1 MKWSKEQLLA
11 IEESNKSI
19 LVSAGAGSGKTAVL
33 TQRLLKKI
41 ENGTKMEELIVLTF
55 TVLAAKEMKERL
67 RSALQQSDNPKCME
81 QLTFINNAC
90 IGTFDSYTNQLV
102 KKYHYL
108 LAIPRAFNI
117 VSDND
122 FSLTSLEI
130 LNEIFKEQY
139 EANDKN
145 FISFITKFSVKDDD
159 GIVNSCLNI
168 YKNMRLN
175 PDYMNILNNYESFYD
190 SSYIDELLLQY
201 DKLLIPYFL
210 EIKTYLKELEHYTS
224 DIKLKNHYDKL
235 YEVLVEYLH
244 YHTYDDFQT
253 ITAIKFPTLPSKVE
267 DLEEKENYRQIYDEL
282 KKYVNTIKKKFI
294 YTSSDELRASYLATK
309 EDCMVI
315 VSLIKELDY
324 RLKQYK
330 KKTCSYDFTDIAL
343 MAIKIIEEFDFVRE
357 EIRNK
362 TCEILI
368 DEYQD
373 TSDIQE
379 RLINLICKD
388 NVYMV
393 GDIKQSIYRFRN
405 ANPLIFK
412 EKYHTLQVTPPNMVI
427 DLSQNFR
434 SRKEVLDAV
443 NLIFS
448 ALMGAEIGGVD
459 YNYAHELHFG
469 FSKYEDY
476 NEENNQMQ
484 ILTYPFER
492 KPKTSVNNDDMSED
506 EDDENEEQTQTF
518 TKDEIEAFIIGKD
531 ILSKVNKYKVY
542 HKDIDTYGPA
552 TYKDFAIL
560 VMDKKKMRIYAK
572 VFEYLGLPL
581 KVHEDIILTNNNDI
595 FAIISL
601 LRLIYIFYNN
611 KQASKQ
617 ELKEVLLSFLRSFIV
632 NLPDDEIFKI
642 ITDANVDE
650 MFKKT
655 LPDLYQKCQQI
666 ASQINELNLSNI
678 LTLIFKEFS
687 VYEKMLTLS
696 DVASSEYNLNYLF
709 QICESLTSLNYS
721 FKEMIDYLNLLVND
735 SKFEIK
741 IPIPTSNNND
751 VINMMTIHASKGLEF
766 PICYFPELYKKFNF
780 EDLKRD
786 IFYSKDYQI
795 IASVLKDRLLYKPLT
810 YFLEKENF
818 LKAEVSEKIRLF
830 YVALTRPREQIIMVM
845 PTSES
850 DKPKSTS
857 DIAKMGIKTFK
868 DMLLCLNDIIEP
880 YKHPIDINSLG
891 LTKEYLYP
899 KKQQN
904 LHLDNEQILS
914 FCNITLKNHTTLSM
928 RASASV
934 VKYHTKEDLDKMN
947 EGTRIHKIL
956 ELLDLTNPDLEKL
969 LPKDQKLIKG
979 FINHPFIKS
988 LNIINHYHEYH
999 FITTQDEVQINGII
1013 DLIIETEESYYIIDY
1028 KLYDTNKEEYTKQ
1041 LNIYK
1046 NYLSNIVNKP
1056 VYSYLYSIIK
1066 NDFTKV

>member
-1 MKWSKEQLLA
+1 MPKWTNEQLDA
-11 IEESNKSI
+11 INKSGTNI
-19 LVSAGAGSGKTAVL
+19 IVSAGAGSGKTAVL
-33 TQRLLKKI
+33 SERVLRILKEGTHIDELLI
-41 ENGTKMEELIVLTF
+41 LTF
-55 TVLAAKEMKERL
+55 TNAAAKEMKERIRKKIKENPL
-67 RSALQQSDNPKCME
+67 LIEELDLIDSAYI
-81 QLTFINNAC
+81 T
-90 IGTFDSYTNQLV
+90 TFDSFALSTL

-108 LAIPRAFNI
+108 LNISPNVSIIDESIINIEKNKIIEDIFEEYYNKEDKKFINLITTFCTKDDEIIKKAILEISKKLDLKTDKENYIKEYINNYFNEEKI
-117 VSDND
+117 DND
-122 FSLTSLEI
+122 IKEYEELIKNKIKEINNIIEELSLE
-130 LNEIFKEQY
+130 L
-139 EANDKN
+139 
-145 FISFITKFSVKDDD
+145 D
-159 GIVNSCLNI
+159 G
-168 YKNMRLN
+168 
-175 PDYMNILNNYESFYD
+175 
-190 SSYIDELLLQY
+190 SYIEKLNDSLINLLNSNSY
-201 DKLLIPYFL
+201 NDIKTNL
-210 EIKTYLKELEHYTS
+210 EIKL
-224 DIKLKNHYDKL
+224 
-235 YEVLVEYLH
+235 
-244 YHTYDDFQT
+244 
-253 ITAIKFPTLPSKVE
+253 PTLPKGSSDNVKQ
-267 DLEEKENYRQIYDEL
+267 LKENIN
-282 KKYVNTIKKKFI
+282 KI
-294 YTSSDELRASYLATK
+294 
-309 EDCMVI
+309 
-315 VSLIKELDY
+315 IKELKSLTQYSLEEIKENILSTKDY
-324 RLKQYK
+324 VEVILEIIEKLDKKINEYK
-330 KKTCSYDFTDIAL
+330 FKYDVYEFNDIAKL
-343 MAIKIIEEFDFVRE
+343 SIKIIKENKEIRE
-357 EIRNK
+357 ELKNK
-362 TCEILI
+362 FKEILV

-379 RLINLICKD
+379 EFINLIENN

-492 KPKTSVNNDDMSED
+492 KTKSSVNSDDISED
-506 EDDENEEQTQTF
+506 EEDENEEQTQTF

-560 VMDKKKMRIYAK
+560 VMDKKKMQIYAK

-632 NLPDDEIFKI
+632 NLPDDEIFQI

-857 DIAKMGIKTFK
+857 DIAKMGIKSFK